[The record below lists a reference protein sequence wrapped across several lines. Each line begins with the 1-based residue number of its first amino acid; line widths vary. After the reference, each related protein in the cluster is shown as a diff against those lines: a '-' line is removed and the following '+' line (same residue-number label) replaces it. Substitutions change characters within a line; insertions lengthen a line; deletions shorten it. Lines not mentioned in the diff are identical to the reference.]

1 MICFGVFKRIVLFL
15 VAAGAVAL
23 CPAGA
28 AYGQGIDSASLQ
40 AEEDFLKGVSAY
52 ESGDFQTAILSFQR
66 SFRYKHRPNLA
77 FNIAMSFQSLKD
89 MESAAAWYRQYRS
102 LKSVDELG
110 IEQRLLALEG
120 GEQSAKTLASSV
132 HTQSQSM
139 DPYRAT
145 ALGVGALGL
154 VTATVLGS
162 VAMYYSGRSE
172 ETGNL
177 NRQGV
182 YARNAETYAITT
194 DITLVLS
201 IGALVY
207 GGTSLFGPSAVS
219 Q

>member
-1 MICFGVFKRIVLFL
+1 MIGFGVFKRIMLL
-15 VAAGAVAL
+15 AVAAGAVAL

-28 AYGQGIDSASLQ
+28 VYGQGIDSVSMQ

-102 LKSVDELG
+102 LKSIDELG
-110 IEQRLLALEG
+110 IEQRLVALEG
-120 GEQSAKTLASSV
+120 AGQSAKTLVSSGYP
-132 HTQSQSM
+132 HPQSM

-145 ALGVGALGL
+145 ALGVGVLGL
-154 VTATVLGS
+154 VTATVFGS

-172 ETGNL
+172 DTASL
-177 NRQGV
+177 KRQGV

-207 GGTSLFGPSAVS
+207 GGASLFDSSAVP